1 MAPDIININIQAGD
15 GLSYAIDRKLDEEL
29 KQDVRFNLSEWNSV
43 FNVIKEDK
51 ATAKKQYTGGD
62 SDITDSKQYIV
73 QEGNYQIT
81 KNAWN
86 KIVDIAKKKL
96 GISTAAQ
103 EEATTQAQ
111 SQVKTL
117 AASQAVVEEE
127 KVKEQKTKNDEE
139 IIKTFLTDAGISVSE
154 TDMEKIKSKYGM
166 ILTYNK
172 QNGIET
178 NEAQLKERIV
188 NYAKGLRF
196 QNFEKTALTGNSEY
210 QSDCSEAKTLEELQS
225 KYKQFGKEYVET
237 MDQDGNGQI
246 DAHEM
251 FYTELTTLYEAQG
264 MSYLQAKTKALDVV
278 KKFKDYNAMNLPKEG
293 DPLYGTEEAEQ
304 FTDILVKVGVLD
316 EDKNMSL
323 STDEAAAYLMTM
335 AQLDDTKNNITSNEN
350 IRTELVIAT
359 MDMSVQ
365 EIMDTLGVSEQ
376 AAENIISYREK
387 FNNSLEM
394 TQNFIKTGSLE

>member
-1 MAPDIININIQAGD
+1 MAPDIININITAGD
-15 GLSYAIDRKLDEEL
+15 GLSYAIDRQLDAEL
-29 KQDVRFNLSEWNSV
+29 KQDVKFNLSEWNSV

-51 ATAKKQYTGGD
+51 ATAKKQYSGGD
-62 SDITDSKQYIV
+62 SDITDNKQYIV

-96 GISTAAQ
+96 EISTAAQ
-103 EEATTQAQ
+103 EEAKA
-111 SQVKTL
+111 
-117 AASQAVVEEE
+117 E
-127 KVKEQKTKNDEE
+127 KQETKSDEE
-139 IIKTFLTDAGISVSE
+139 TIKTFLTEAGISPSE
-154 TDMEKIKSKYGM
+154 ADMEKIKSKYGM
-166 ILTYNK
+166 ILTFNK

-178 NEAQLKERIV
+178 DEAQLKERII

-196 QNFEKTALTGNSEY
+196 QNFEKSALEGGSEY
-210 QSDCSEAKTLEELQS
+210 QSDCSEAKTYEELQS

-264 MSYLQAKTKALDVV
+264 MTYLEAKTKALDVV
-278 KKFKDYNAMNLPKEG
+278 KKFKDYNAVNLPKEG

-304 FTDILVKVGVLD
+304 FTNILVKIGVLD

-323 STDEAAAYLMTM
+323 SADEAAAYLMSM
-335 AQLDDTKNNITSNEN
+335 AQLDDTKNNITSQEN
-350 IRTELVIAT
+350 IRTELAIAT
-359 MDMSVQ
+359 DGMSVQ
-365 EIMDTLGVSEQ
+365 EIMNLLGFTQEQ
-376 AAENIISYREK
+376 AENIISYREK
-387 FNNSLEM
+387 FNNNLDAAQE
-394 TQNFIKTGSLE
+394 FIETGNLP

>member
-1 MAPDIININIQAGD
+1 MAPDIININIKSGD
-15 GLSYAIDRKLDEEL
+15 GLSYAIDRKLDAEFN
-29 KQDVRFNLSEWNSV
+29 QDVKFNLSEWNSV
-43 FNVIKEDK
+43 FNVIKNDK
-51 ATAKKQYTGGD
+51 ATEKKQYTGGD
-62 SDITDSKQYIV
+62 SDIRDNKQFVV

-81 KNAWN
+81 KSAWD
-86 KIVDIAKKKL
+86 KIVDMAKKKL
-96 GISTAAQ
+96 GIPIEGQ
-103 EEATTQAQ
+103 E
-111 SQVKTL
+111 VKTEETQETQTVTNETE
-117 AASQAVVEEE
+117 AKSNEE
-127 KVKEQKTKNDEE
+127 K
-139 IIKTFLTDAGISVSE
+139 IKTILSDAGITVNDA
-154 TDMEKIKSKYGM
+154 DMEKIKSKYEM

-172 QNGIET
+172 QNNIET
-178 NEAQLKERIV
+178 NEETLKERII

-196 QNFEKTALTGNSEY
+196 QNFEKTVLNQDGEY
-210 QSDCSEAKTLEELQS
+210 ESDCSKAKTYEELHT

-251 FYTELTTLYEAQG
+251 FYSELTTLYEAQG